1 MSQVNRRCMVHVHRG
16 ELCGERAGREAS
28 EAVGRLPGPAGM
40 KEPRPAFRGAL
51 KSLPGELSPAFGS
64 RWEMASMKRGHPPS
78 SAGSSA
84 GLVVAVGGGGGVRLG
99 SLGPT
104 SDYLCTDFT
113 AYATSTKKPQL
124 S

>member
-1 MSQVNRRCMVHVHRG
+1 
-16 ELCGERAGREAS
+16 
-28 EAVGRLPGPAGM
+28 M

-51 KSLPGELSPAFGS
+51 KSLPGGLSPAFGS

-84 GLVVAVGGGGGVRLG
+84 GLVVAVGGRGLWLG

-104 SDYLCTDFT
+104 SDYLCIDFT
-113 AYATSTKKPQL
+113 AYATSTKL